1 MDDASVRERQR
12 QDRDQRAQE
21 RGERQMQRELDERRM
36 ELERLRESIDREI
49 RDRTARDIQHELS
62 LDLGQDSFEDLA
74 GADLEEYAEPSEP
87 VERRLS
93 FWETPVTSN
102 VSFQTPS
109 FLRMPEE
116 SLHNAPKS
124 ILKKRY
130 STPADQ
136 KIEEVESF
144 PGDTQPKARLE
155 DSSYFQ
161 ERIRRHSTPRA
172 LGDRRDRISFQDQI
186 AFGDRRDNI
195 SFQEQKAFG
204 DRRDRISF
212 QEQKEFGGRRDRIF
226 QEQKRTVNRR
236 DSFPFQEQKAFGDR
250 RDRISFQEQKE
261 FGDRRDRIF
270 QEQKPTVNRI
280 DSFPFQEQKISIPI
294 ARTVFQDVD
303 SLPEQDVT
311 ILDAGTSQDAEEDE
325 YNDLQIR
332 DRIKALQF
340 QAEQIAKRSQ
350 EIISEES
357 QLKESI
363 RMMDDKRR
371 EFSKQIE
378 RQNKWLLM
386 KREEEMLE
394 RQLEQKRVEEAKQ
407 RQRLDTLY
415 KQEASLKR
423 EMEEDERLLRLRFG
437 IEIQPEF
444 AIDPQLKSEE
454 NSQDRLENDLYSKW
468 NMSIQSDTE
477 VKKPDKV
484 GMDTYLDQKRGL
496 VPEFKNTKESDG
508 EGKMK
513 LDEKRTIEPDTE
525 GIRNPATVII
535 QCKDGIETDPKRTK
549 NSNSTEREEEL
560 QKKERYL
567 KQLEE
572 ELNRKE
578 NEIRRQLHLDPI
590 TDMESKEQTIPKVAE
605 PSVRTENT
613 KEDKTKADV
622 QTVTKQEVTHIVKPF
637 ISSFSGADPVPQKEV
652 SFDDWKLETKYLI
665 NSSPYPDL
673 IINQALRN
681 SLRGHARK
689 VVNTLK
695 PNVTTAEILEKLE
708 SVFGNVAS
716 GESIV
721 QEFYNA
727 YQKPNESTTLW
738 GIRLEEIFEKAR
750 EKGHVTKEQKEN
762 MLKNKFWRGLY
773 RTDLKNA
780 THVYFV
786 SDKINFETLRKKVR
800 AEEYE
805 MSQEKR
811 FGLKDKRTE
820 LKSIKVEATEEHDD
834 TIKVEMQQQQVQP
847 DSNTQL
853 LIDLARDVKGMK
865 QTMQSSN
872 RNSRR
877 PNYRGRYRSNKGG
890 NIPGNKPPDQNTE
903 VMTSEQKDDNLNA

>member
-116 SLHNAPKS
+116 SLLNAPKS
-124 ILKKRY
+124 ILKKKY

-136 KIEEVESF
+136 KVEEVESL
-144 PGDTQPKARLE
+144 PGDTQAKARLE

-172 LGDRRDRISFQDQI
+172 LGD
-186 AFGDRRDNI
+186 
-195 SFQEQKAFG
+195 
-204 DRRDRISF
+204 
-212 QEQKEFGGRRDRIF
+212 RRDRIF

-340 QAEQIAKRSQ
+340 QAEQIARRSQ

-415 KQEASLKR
+415 KQEA
-423 EMEEDERLLRLRFG
+423 
-437 IEIQPEF
+437 
-444 AIDPQLKSEE
+444 
-454 NSQDRLENDLYSKW
+454 
-468 NMSIQSDTE
+468 
-477 VKKPDKV
+477 
-484 GMDTYLDQKRGL
+484 
-496 VPEFKNTKESDG
+496 
-508 EGKMK
+508 
-513 LDEKRTIEPDTE
+513 
-525 GIRNPATVII
+525 
-535 QCKDGIETDPKRTK
+535 
-549 NSNSTEREEEL
+549 
-560 QKKERYL
+560 
-567 KQLEE
+567 
-572 ELNRKE
+572 
-578 NEIRRQLHLDPI
+578 
-590 TDMESKEQTIPKVAE
+590 
-605 PSVRTENT
+605 
-613 KEDKTKADV
+613 
-622 QTVTKQEVTHIVKPF
+622 
-637 ISSFSGADPVPQKEV
+637 
-652 SFDDWKLETKYLI
+652 
-665 NSSPYPDL
+665 
-673 IINQALRN
+673 
-681 SLRGHARK
+681 
-689 VVNTLK
+689 
-695 PNVTTAEILEKLE
+695 
-708 SVFGNVAS
+708 
-716 GESIV
+716 
-721 QEFYNA
+721 
-727 YQKPNESTTLW
+727 
-738 GIRLEEIFEKAR
+738 
-750 EKGHVTKEQKEN
+750 
-762 MLKNKFWRGLY
+762 
-773 RTDLKNA
+773 
-780 THVYFV
+780 
-786 SDKINFETLRKKVR
+786 
-800 AEEYE
+800 
-805 MSQEKR
+805 
-811 FGLKDKRTE
+811 
-820 LKSIKVEATEEHDD
+820 
-834 TIKVEMQQQQVQP
+834 
-847 DSNTQL
+847 
-853 LIDLARDVKGMK
+853 
-865 QTMQSSN
+865 
-872 RNSRR
+872 
-877 PNYRGRYRSNKGG
+877 
-890 NIPGNKPPDQNTE
+890 
-903 VMTSEQKDDNLNA
+903 